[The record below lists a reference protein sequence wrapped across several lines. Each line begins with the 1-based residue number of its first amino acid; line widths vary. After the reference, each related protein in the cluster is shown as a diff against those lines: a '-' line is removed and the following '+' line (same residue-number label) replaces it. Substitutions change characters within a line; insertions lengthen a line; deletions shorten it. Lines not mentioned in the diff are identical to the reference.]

1 MGPSRWVAGPSYP
14 PPLMPWPP
22 ASSLHLRA
30 QTMLPLG
37 EGLLFPLPDPKL
49 SPSPTQS
56 PGPPKGW
63 GILGGSWKMGWE
75 QEFQA

>member
-1 MGPSRWVAGPSYP
+1 
-14 PPLMPWPP
+14 MP
-22 ASSLHLRA
+22 
-30 QTMLPLG
+30 PLG

-75 QEFQA
+75 QEFQERSAVAL